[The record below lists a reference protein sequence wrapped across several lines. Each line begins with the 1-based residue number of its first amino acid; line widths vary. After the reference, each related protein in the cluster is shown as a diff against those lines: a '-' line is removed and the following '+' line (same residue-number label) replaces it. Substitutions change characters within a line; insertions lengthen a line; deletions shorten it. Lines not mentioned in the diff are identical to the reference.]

1 VFHRDLKPDNIFL
14 TPRAGW
20 DDFVKVLDFGIA
32 KLARPMGDRGPL
44 TLRGQ
49 VMGTPGYMSPEQ
61 GTGGTVDGRT
71 DVYALGVLLFRML
84 GGRLPYEAATI
95 HELIEMQ
102 LAKKAP
108 QLAPLRPDV
117 PASLGALV
125 SQMLQR
131 QPDKR
136 VQTMR
141 EVQERLVEE
150 LRAIGAGTSP
160 SGRMRVIS
168 DGWRSVPPTHLN
180 TPRAASAVPHISLG
194 AKLAIVGGACAISA
208 GLIALAVLLRGSHAP
223 AHATPPAPIAAK
235 PPKPAP
241 PAPAPVARTYPVHV
255 ETRPQGAEIW
265 DGMKLLGTTPAE
277 LTLEG
282 DRTLR
287 LHREGWRDE
296 ELQVN
301 RSTVRVLVP
310 MLKLGTAAARTRPPT
325 APPPAHATHKPPPE
339 DAPPD
344 PEPGS
349 GLGLND

>member
-1 VFHRDLKPDNIFL
+1 
-14 TPRAGW
+14 
-20 DDFVKVLDFGIA
+20 
-32 KLARPMGDRGPL
+32 
-44 TLRGQ
+44 
-49 VMGTPGYMSPEQ
+49 MGTPGYMSPEQ

-84 GGRLPYEAATI
+84 GGRLPYEAASI

-108 QLAPLRPDV
+108 QLTPLRPDV
-117 PASLGALV
+117 PASLNGLV

-131 QPDKR
+131 QADKR
-136 VQTMR
+136 IQTMR
-141 EVQERLVEE
+141 EVQERLVDE
-150 LRAIGAGTSP
+150 LRTLGAGTSP

-180 TPRAASAVPHISLG
+180 TPRSAAAATTGHISLG

-208 GLIALAVLLRGSHAP
+208 GLIALALLLRGSHAP
-223 AHATPPAPIAAK
+223 AHPPPPAPIAAK
-235 PPKPAP
+235 APKPAP
-241 PAPAPVARTYPVHV
+241 PLPAPVPKTYAVHV
-255 ETRPQGAEIW
+255 DTRPEGAEIW
-265 DGMKLLGTTPAE
+265 DGAKLVGTTPAE
-277 LTLEG
+277 LTLDG

-287 LHREGWRDE
+287 LHRDGFRDE
-296 ELQVN
+296 PLEVT

-325 APPPAHATHKPPPE
+325 APQPVHAPSHDKPPPDE
-339 DAPPD
+339 PPD